1 MTVFGALP
9 AFLEPY
15 KLQVCL
21 LIFVFVVANYIV
33 AKLSMA
39 TTSMLGMFLLLLT
52 GLLAPKDALGYIGN
66 STVVMCAGMMIVA
79 AGFQRTSFCTALANK
94 VADIAKGN
102 ITLIMFGYALL
113 AVILSQFI
121 QAPLVAFSIC
131 APLLISSAEVLGI
144 SRSKVI
150 FPLGI
155 VAICTCGTL
164 PFGAGATVATELNGY
179 MESYGYTTY
188 VVGLTDPALARFPVL
203 ILGIVYA
210 VFFAMKLAPD
220 KCLVPST
227 FETVEKNAASTL
239 TPLQEKAGV
248 IIFFGSSVALMFA
261 SKLGLATWEITCIG
275 GLLIVLFGILKKKAA
290 IDAMGVSMALV
301 IAGSLS
307 LAGAL
312 SSTGAG
318 EMIGG
323 VVSEFAH
330 SVGGNSY
337 IIGAIFFIFPF
348 ILTQF
353 MLNRAT
359 MLIFH
364 PIAIATAASLGA
376 DPRGLMILV
385 QAACLAAF
393 MTPMANGTVPVIMA
407 YGGYTQKSLIKQG
420 FPIGIV
426 IGIVSVI
433 WTMTVFPLF
442 P

>member
-1 MTVFGALP
+1 
-9 AFLEPY
+9 
-15 KLQVCL
+15 
-21 LIFVFVVANYIV
+21 
-33 AKLSMA
+33 
-39 TTSMLGMFLLLLT
+39 
-52 GLLAPKDALGYIGN
+52 
-66 STVVMCAGMMIVA
+66 
-79 AGFQRTSFCTALANK
+79 
-94 VADIAKGN
+94 
-102 ITLIMFGYALL
+102 
-113 AVILSQFI
+113 
-121 QAPLVAFSIC
+121 
-131 APLLISSAEVLGI
+131 
-144 SRSKVI
+144 
-150 FPLGI
+150 
-155 VAICTCGTL
+155 
-164 PFGAGATVATELNGY
+164 

-433 WTMTVFPLF
+433 WTMTVFPAFPVNLLYILPQKGAWANLLRLLLKMKFSPHLRDLTKHILRDLDKIMCVVRQEALF
-442 P
+442 VVGEDEAVVDERFLQGDRECVCVRVCG